1 MANICDICAEKINNS
16 TRKLVTCAS
25 GVCGFTACKTCV
37 RTYILN
43 SYIDPHCMACKQP
56 YSDEFMSTNLNQSFV
71 NKEYKEHRKT
81 QLYDLEVSRIP
92 STMALATNEKKARV
106 KDKELFDVREQI
118 LQIRQLLYKR
128 EREYSHIRRQIETL
142 RNAVPE
148 SKYKFTMR
156 CSKQN
161 CKGFLSTAYKCGLC
175 NSHTC
180 PTCLQYVG
188 ENKDAEHVCNPDM
201 IKTAELIKNSTKGCP
216 CCGERIQKI
225 DGCNQMWCPEC
236 KQAFDWVTGKIE
248 TGPIHNPEYIL
259 YLQQN
264 NNERPIPRN
273 PGDVVCGGIPHNIL
287 RYISAPNFRSVII
300 NPKYKTTHPNN
311 EYFHNLLMHL
321 ARTITHIA
329 EVVVPDFR
337 RSITRYQDNTDTRI
351 KFMLNDI
358 DGDTFK
364 SKLYK
369 NDIERKRAGAQLNVW
384 ELFTELGIDLLNYIK
399 DSFPENILHI
409 KPNDSVCLKHFS
421 LMIIKLEEFINFIDY
436 TNKANEKVANNYNIR
451 TIRIGINKN
460 GTVTTTNV
468 GKIKSTKS

>member
-1 MANICDICAEKINNS
+1 
-16 TRKLVTCAS
+16 
-25 GVCGFTACKTCV
+25 
-37 RTYILN
+37 
-43 SYIDPHCMACKQP
+43 
-56 YSDEFMSTNLNQSFV
+56 
-71 NKEYKEHRKT
+71 
-81 QLYDLEVSRIP
+81 
-92 STMALATNEKKARV
+92 
-106 KDKELFDVREQI
+106 
-118 LQIRQLLYKR
+118 
-128 EREYSHIRRQIETL
+128 
-142 RNAVPE
+142 
-148 SKYKFTMR
+148 
-156 CSKQN
+156 
-161 CKGFLSTAYKCGLC
+161 
-175 NSHTC
+175 
-180 PTCLQYVG
+180 
-188 ENKDAEHVCNPDM
+188 
-201 IKTAELIKNSTKGCP
+201 
-216 CCGERIQKI
+216 
-225 DGCNQMWCPEC
+225 
-236 KQAFDWVTGKIE
+236 
-248 TGPIHNPEYIL
+248 
-259 YLQQN
+259 
-264 NNERPIPRN
+264 
-273 PGDVVCGGIPHNIL
+273 
-287 RYISAPNFRSVII
+287 
-300 NPKYKTTHPNN
+300 
-311 EYFHNLLMHL
+311 MHL